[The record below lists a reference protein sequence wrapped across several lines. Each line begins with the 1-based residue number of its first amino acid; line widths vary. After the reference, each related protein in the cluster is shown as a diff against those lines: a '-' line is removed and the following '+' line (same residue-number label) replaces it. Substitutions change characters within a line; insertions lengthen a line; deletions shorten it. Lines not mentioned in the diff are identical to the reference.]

1 MYLVSCTNT
10 HRDVTDLV
18 NHGMV
23 KNTKAWISW
32 EQNIFFLQ
40 NKRILNLCFR
50 WHILRSYC
58 FVAEVTFKLLS
69 WNSGL
74 QSNTTC
80 ILSALWVWCRWWWGI
95 YQELQACI
103 PVDSEPYPLSKRLS
117 KIIYMKLLI
126 LVIFFFRHCNLLSAN
141 HLLFVKST
149 WEFLNGSGSW

>member
-95 YQELQACI
+95 YQELEACI
-103 PVDSEPYPLSKRLS
+103 PGISFVEE
-117 KIIYMKLLI
+117 IIQHNLYEASHTCHFLLQT
-126 LVIFFFRHCNLLSAN
+126 LQSPFS
-141 HLLFVKST
+141 
-149 WEFLNGSGSW
+149 